1 MVDQMKTYLQAGV
14 FAVLVLLIGIMI
26 GIWLDNYRIDS
37 IRNSISE
44 SDINW
49 NDVRLLDSYFKNLGT
64 GYCNLSLEQNLAFND
79 KIYSEGK
86 EIEKRIESNSFI
98 FTSDLEQEWRRYNL
112 LQVQF
117 WLNSIDLKNQC
128 KFGYHNVIH
137 LSRIEDKKS
146 GSPDDKTQSLVML
159 ELKDK
164 CGNKI
169 MLIPLTAD
177 VNLIVIDSIIRQFNI
192 TKFPAV
198 IIDEKTVFQGLTS
211 LDTLQKVVNC

>member
-1 MVDQMKTYLQAGV
+1 MKTYIQAGI
-14 FAVLVLLIGIMI
+14 FALLVLLIGIMI
-26 GIWLDNYRIDS
+26 GIWLDNYRIDA
-37 IRNSISE
+37 IRNSISD

-49 NDVRLLDSYFKNLGT
+49 NDVRLFDSYFKILGKN
-64 GYCNLSLEQNLAFND
+64 YCNSSLEQNLAFND

-98 FTSDLEQEWRRYNL
+98 FTSELEQEWRRYNL

-117 WLNSIDLKNQC
+117 WLNSIELKNQC
-128 KFGYHNVIH
+128 NFSYHNIIY
-137 LSRIEDKKS
+137 LYRIEDKKN
-146 GSPDDKTQSLVML
+146 GNPDEKTQSLVML

-164 CGNKI
+164 CGNKM
-169 MLIPLTAD
+169 MLIPLTSD
-177 VNLIVIDSIIRQFNI
+177 INLIVIDSIIRQFNI

-211 LDTLQKVVNC
+211 LESLQKVVKC